1 MEGKMKY
8 YQLTFTLDEKIRGRY
23 DMPHTIE
30 IESRDYLKYISDRA
44 NPISA
49 YFENR
54 KDLYADMPDD
64 LCGKILERKD
74 VIDFMDFTPACISL
88 VAIVSNKIKRIFEKL
103 NVSKDEYVFR
113 RISIKGHAED
123 FYLLFLPIIPDT
135 DFVYPKCIFE
145 DMFDDGVV
153 KTFNSRTE
161 YYQDPNYYYL
171 KKVTLSGDYKDYDL
185 LYPQG
190 GGFFFSE
197 RVVEAMQQENIVG
210 YDIIKG
216 GCFYQ
221 DIDFD

>member
-1 MEGKMKY
+1 MEGRMKY
-8 YQLTFTLDEKIRGRY
+8 YQLTFTLDEKIRDGY
-23 DMPHTIE
+23 EMPHTIE
-30 IESRDYLKYISDRA
+30 IESKNYLKYISDRA

-54 KDLYADMPDD
+54 KNLYADMPDD
-64 LCGKILERKD
+64 LRGKILGRKD
-74 VIDFMDFTPACISL
+74 AIDFMDFTPACLSL
-88 VAIVSNKIKRIFEKL
+88 VAVVSNKIKRIFEKL
-103 NVSKDEYVFR
+103 NVSKEEYVFR
-113 RISIKGHAED
+113 RISVKGKIED

-135 DFVYPKCIFE
+135 EFVYPKCIFE
-145 DMFDDGVV
+145 DMFDDGIT

-161 YYQDPNYYYL
+161 YYDDSNYYNL
-171 KKVTLSGDYKDYDL
+171 KKVTLRNVYKDYDL

-190 GGFFFSE
+190 CGFFFSK
-197 RVVEAMQQENIVG
+197 RVVEAMQQEKIVG